1 MEPVKI
7 KSGPTEVIASG
18 TVIGFAGNPIE
29 ITFGP
34 SDERLKLLFAFQD
47 EEGEAESRLETEV
60 LDSTTLKLTLFNI
73 KSPLGGICRI
83 TNPWGKSAVRVV
95 SKGNEILRID
105 GTEPIASFDTD
116 IGEIY
121 ELHQLT

>member
-47 EEGEAESRLETEV
+47 EEGEAEPRLETEV
-60 LDSTTLKLTLFNI
+60 LDSTTLKLTMFNI
-73 KSPLGGICRI
+73 KSPLGGGSIVPMPIGDMR
-83 TNPWGKSAVRVV
+83 GQRLYVH
-95 SKGNEILRID
+95 LRIAHLHGSD
-105 GTEPIASFDTD
+105 RMVHYS
-116 IGEIY
+116 IY
-121 ELHQLT
+121 LSEEVAE